1 MNASTKIILKILIW
15 SAAIAV
21 IFGVISWLTKDNK
34 FSWSTIAGVSAAV
47 AGVTFIAFL
56 IALIISAGKGK

>member
-15 SAAIAV
+15 SAAIAAT
-21 IFGVISWLTKDNK
+21 FGIIVWITNDNK
-34 FSWSTIAGVSAAV
+34 FSGVIAGISAAV

-56 IALIISAGKGK
+56 IALIVSAGKGK